1 MESYFYNRDFLGGNV
16 IDNLE
21 HVLFE
26 RSNFPWK
33 PSLQVFQSCLS
44 NVFQSCLFN
53 VFQSCLSNV
62 FQSCLSNVFQSCLS
76 NVFQSCSS
84 NVFQSCLFN
93 VFSCELCCPRGTLTH
108 VFVSHYKKTPFSRS
122 SLPVPATLGQIQ
134 NATAE
139 EGRNETKE
147 CNVTVGTPLNVS
159 WKNVKTGQFT
169 KGKLLTIINVRRNQ
183 SGEYRCIA
191 NNTCGNE
198 STGMFIDMHCKNL
211 FKVFTWLS
219 DVYYSM
225 LVSVFY
231 NCVLNHIAVI
241 SMLLTSQS

>member
-1 MESYFYNRDFLGGNV
+1 METQFTGFSKLFIKCFSKLFIQCFSKLFIQCFSKLFIQCFSQLFIRCFSKLFIQCFSQLFIQCFSKLFIQCFFMRVMLSKSYSYSCFGF
-16 IDNLE
+16 
-21 HVLFE
+21 
-26 RSNFPWK
+26 
-33 PSLQVFQSCLS
+33 SLQ
-44 NVFQSCLFN
+44 
-53 VFQSCLSNV
+53 
-62 FQSCLSNVFQSCLS
+62 
-76 NVFQSCSS
+76 
-84 NVFQSCLFN
+84 
-93 VFSCELCCPRGTLTH
+93 
-108 VFVSHYKKTPFSRS
+108 KTPFSRS

-211 FKVFTWLS
+211 FKVFTRLS
-219 DVYYSM
+219 DVYYSI
-225 LVSVFY
+225 LASVFY

-241 SMLLTSQS
+241 SMLLSSQS

>member
-1 MESYFYNRDFLGGNV
+1 MFTSGYVNTETILYFFIIQCFSKLFIQCFFMRVMLSKRYSYSCFCF
-16 IDNLE
+16 
-21 HVLFE
+21 
-26 RSNFPWK
+26 
-33 PSLQVFQSCLS
+33 SLQ
-44 NVFQSCLFN
+44 
-53 VFQSCLSNV
+53 
-62 FQSCLSNVFQSCLS
+62 
-76 NVFQSCSS
+76 
-84 NVFQSCLFN
+84 
-93 VFSCELCCPRGTLTH
+93 
-108 VFVSHYKKTPFSRS
+108 KTPFSRS
-122 SLPVPATLGQIQ
+122 SLPVPATLGQVQ

-147 CNVTVGTPLNVS
+147 CNVTVGNPLNVS

-169 KGKLLTIINVRRNQ
+169 KGKLLTIIKIRRNQ

-198 STGMFIDMHCKNL
+198 STGMFIDMYCKNL
-211 FKVFTWLS
+211 CKVFTRLS

-241 SMLLTSQS
+241 SMLLSSQS

>member
-1 MESYFYNRDFLGGNV
+1 MEQ
-16 IDNLE
+16 
-21 HVLFE
+21 VLFE
-26 RSNFPWK
+26 RSNFSWK
-33 PSLQVFQSCLS
+33 PSLQVFQSCL
-44 NVFQSCLFN
+44 
-53 VFQSCLSNV
+53 
-62 FQSCLSNVFQSCLS
+62 
-76 NVFQSCSS
+76 S

-191 NNTCGNE
+191 NNT
-198 STGMFIDMHCKNL
+198 
-211 FKVFTWLS
+211 
-219 DVYYSM
+219 
-225 LVSVFY
+225 
-231 NCVLNHIAVI
+231 
-241 SMLLTSQS
+241 